1 MTILEFLIPR
11 RPLSLQTRNRN
22 DLQGWKR
29 LVAREAA
36 ALWGSRPPIRSGDL
50 RLTIVYL
57 SDEYPPDTDN
67 IIKPIQ
73 DALEGIVIVDDILV
87 SDVQSH
93 RRLYWQTFKTRRLPA
108 LLRSGLLI
116 GAECV
121 YVRLSYTRPLENL
134 L

>member
-1 MTILEFLIPR
+1 MTIVEFLIPR
-11 RPLSLQTRNRN
+11 RPLSLQTRNRD
-22 DLQGWKR
+22 DLQSWKR

-36 ALWGSRPPIRSGDL
+36 ALWGSRPPIGSGDL

-93 RRLYWQTFKTRRLPA
+93 RRVYWQTFKAKRLPT
-108 LLRSGLLI
+108 LLRTGLLI